1 MTEKTCRKFIN
12 EMRDAGFDFTFVATS
27 GDLVIKGECKDGVLK
42 SSRQLRPDEQKRRI
56 TEKLVKE
63 SA

>member
-1 MTEKTCRKFIN
+1 MTEKTCSQFIN
-12 EMRDAGFDFTFVATS
+12 EMRDAGFDFTFTATS

-42 SSRQLRPDEQKRRI
+42 SAKQLAPDEQKKRI
-56 TEKLVKE
+56 SQKLAKE